1 MRMSRGFSM
10 DTLRPHEYDIPL
22 DRGGHLEGPHVFGF
36 LINTFLGPICCNWLK
51 AVGENLP
58 KPQKSIYQK
67 SENMWSFQMSP
78 SI

>member
-36 LINTFLGPICCNWLK
+36 LINAFLRKPPKTPKKHLLTKLPVINKICTLM
-51 AVGENLP
+51 
-58 KPQKSIYQK
+58 Q
-67 SENMWSFQMSP
+67 SFLLSLQFLY
-78 SI
+78 

>member
-36 LINTFLGPICCNWLK
+36 LINAFWGFWK
-51 AVGENLP
+51 AF
-58 KPQKSIYQK
+58 SH
-67 SENMWSFQMSP
+67 SFQPIVTNGASY
-78 SI
+78 

>member
-36 LINTFLGPICCNWLK
+36 LINAFLGFWE
-51 AVGENLP
+51 GF
-58 KPQKSIYQK
+58 SH
-67 SENMWSFQMSP
+67 SFQPIVTNGASGLWEKTSQNP
-78 SI
+78 KKAFIN

>member
-36 LINTFLGPICCNWLK
+36 YWLLISAFTVSDPI
-51 AVGENLP
+51 
-58 KPQKSIYQK
+58 
-67 SENMWSFQMSP
+67 
-78 SI
+78 